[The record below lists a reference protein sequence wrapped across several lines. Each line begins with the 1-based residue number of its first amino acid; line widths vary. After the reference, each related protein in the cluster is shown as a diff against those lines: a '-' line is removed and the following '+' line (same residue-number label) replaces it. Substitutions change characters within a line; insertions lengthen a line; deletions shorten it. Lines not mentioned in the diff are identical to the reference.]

1 MNVRNIVWL
10 QSLPDDVHMVTH
22 DDKSIDSYPI
32 ILGEKTKTIKYDS
45 FILVW
50 FKQVLPFI
58 DGYSNELRMI
68 GWMIH

>member
-1 MNVRNIVWL
+1 
-10 QSLPDDVHMVTH
+10 MVTH